1 MKLLVIKMMKDENI
15 IILDFL
21 PRGKPS
27 DRKAEPLAQG
37 IGEKFFN
44 LLEVVVRD
52 GVAVKVGDKL
62 YVGDD
67 KRNEVKYIRGKID
80 YRTLTNYSKGEIEAV
95 VAKLINE
102 NEKKFVDFFN
112 MAKPVTTRLHSLE
125 LLPGIGK
132 THMWQIIG
140 ERRKKP
146 FESFKDLQ
154 ERIEMLPDPKKIV
167 AKRILMELEGKDRYK
182 LFVGSGF

>member
-1 MKLLVIKMMKDENI
+1 V
-15 IILDFL
+15 
-21 PRGKPS
+21 
-27 DRKAEPLAQG
+27 QG

-52 GVAVKVGDKL
+52 GITVKVGDRL

-80 YRTLTNYSKGEIEAV
+80 YSVLTNYSKSEIETIV
-95 VAKLINE
+95 MKLINE
-102 NEKKFVDFFN
+102 NEKRFVDFFN
-112 MAKPVTTRLHSLE
+112 TAKPLTTRLHSLE

-132 THMWQIIG
+132 THMWQIINQ
-140 ERRKKP
+140 RRKKP

-154 ERIEMLPDPKKIV
+154 DRVEMLPDPKKII
-167 AKRILMELEGKDRYK
+167 ARRILIELEGKDRYK

>member
-1 MKLLVIKMMKDENI
+1 MMKDEHI

-27 DRKAEPLAQG
+27 DRKAEPLVQG

-44 LLEVVVRD
+44 LLEVALRD
-52 GVAVKVGDKL
+52 GISVKVGDKL

-67 KRNEVKYIRGKID
+67 KRDEVKYIRGKIE
-80 YRTLTNYSKGEIEAV
+80 YSMLTNYAKGEIEAV
-95 VAKLINE
+95 ITKLINE

-112 MAKPVTTRLHSLE
+112 LSRPVTTRLHSLE

-132 THMWQIIG
+132 THMWEIIR
-140 ERRKKP
+140 ERKKKP
-146 FESFKDLQ
+146 FENFKELQ
-154 ERIEMLPDPKKIV
+154 DRVEMLPDPKKIV
-167 AKRILMELEGKDRYK
+167 ARRILMELEGKDKYR
-182 LFVGSGF
+182 LFVGSELGRVF

>member
-1 MKLLVIKMMKDENI
+1 MMKDENI

-21 PRGKPS
+21 PRGRPS
-27 DRKAEPLAQG
+27 DRKAEPVVQG
-37 IGEKFFN
+37 IGERFFN
-44 LLEVVVRD
+44 LLEVVLRE
-52 GVAVKVGDKL
+52 GVTAKVGNKL

-80 YRTLTNYSKGEIEAV
+80 YDMLTNYSKSEIEAV
-95 VAKLINE
+95 LTSLINE

-112 MAKPVTTRLHSLE
+112 IARPVTTRLHSLE

-132 THMWQIIG
+132 THMWQIIR
-140 ERRKKP
+140 ERRKKQ
-146 FESFKDLQ
+146 FENFKDLQ
-154 ERIEMLPDPKKIV
+154 GRVEMLPDPKKIV
-167 AKRILMELEGKDRYK
+167 ARRILMELEGKDRYK